1 MANQLIL
8 TGFLGKDPE
17 FKNLENGKAVV
28 RLSVATDDGYKDQK
42 GEWQTNTNWHS
53 VILWNKA
60 ATNAKSLRKGDK
72 VFVRGQN
79 TSRTYQTNEGENRH
93 VYEVKGFEVSKLV
106 HERRGETSPLPTEQD
121 KQSKATGDAANTGLT
136 GTGTDNLPF

>member
-1 MANQLIL
+1 MANRVFL

-17 FKNLENGKAVV
+17 FKNLENNKAVV
-28 RLSVATDDGYKDQK
+28 RLSIATDDGYKDK
-42 GEWQTNTNWHS
+42 NGEWISNTNWHS

-72 VFVRGQN
+72 VFVQGQN
-79 TSRTYQTNEGENRH
+79 TSRTWQTEAGENRH

-106 HERRGETSPLPTEQD
+106 HEKKNS
-121 KQSKATGDAANTGLT
+121 
-136 GTGTDNLPF
+136 